1 MSKNTHLEHLEDD
14 IFNQGYAGATNAINF
29 LESLRDML
37 TTGHGGSSTK
47 VTVKWD
53 GAPAIICGT
62 DPKNGEFFVGTKS
75 VFNKTEP
82 KICFNDELI
91 DYYYPTGAIAG
102 ILKQCLKELKK
113 LPIEGVV
120 QGDLLYT
127 KTPPVVVMGGKS
139 CYKFKP
145 NTITYC
151 VEKNTEMGSKVGAS
165 NLGIVFHTT
174 YRGSSVADMTA
185 GFGAD
190 VSGLQGVADVAVFSS
205 EFQNVNGIAN
215 LSAGE
220 ITNINMTIA
229 KAKRNLRTGSRFL
242 NEIQRAQGP
251 QSFAP
256 PALFKIYFNQV
267 IKSGRMP
274 TTSQQMAIG
283 YKKFVTDRYNKEID
297 KKKTEKAKKDW
308 TKRRDESIKYLNSNQ
323 SAIFATLSGFTNL
336 IAAKEMIINKLK
348 RIEGIGTFLEDE
360 KGYKVTSPEGFVAIK
375 DGTAVKLVDRLE
387 FSRANFT
394 VAKDWGK

>member
-1 MSKNTHLEHLEDD
+1 M
-14 IFNQGYAGATNAINF
+14 
-29 LESLRDML
+29 
-37 TTGHGGSSTK
+37 
-47 VTVKWD
+47 
-53 GAPAIICGT
+53 
-62 DPKNGEFFVGTKS
+62 
-75 VFNKTEP
+75 
-82 KICFNDELI
+82 I

-174 YRGSSVADMTA
+174 YRGSTVADMTA

-190 VSGLQGVADVAVFSS
+190 VSGLQGVEDVAVFSS

-229 KAKRNLRTGSRFL
+229 KAKETFALAAGFLMRFKEHKDHRPFHLLLSSRFT
-242 NEIQRAQGP
+242 
-251 QSFAP
+251 ST
-256 PALFKIYFNQV
+256 
-267 IKSGRMP
+267 KS
-274 TTSQQMAIG
+274 S
-283 YKKFVTDRYNKEID
+283 V
-297 KKKTEKAKKDW
+297 
-308 TKRRDESIKYLNSNQ
+308 
-323 SAIFATLSGFTNL
+323 
-336 IAAKEMIINKLK
+336 
-348 RIEGIGTFLEDE
+348 
-360 KGYKVTSPEGFVAIK
+360 VV
-375 DGTAVKLVDRLE
+375 
-387 FSRANFT
+387 
-394 VAKDWGK
+394 

>member
-37 TTGHGGSSTK
+37 TTGHGGGSTK

-82 KICFNDELI
+82 KICYNDELI

-151 VEKNTEMGSKVGAS
+151 VEKNTEMGDKVGAS

-174 YRGSSVADMTA
+174 YRGSSVADMAA

-220 ITNINMTIA
+220 ITTINMTIA

-251 QSFAP
+251 QTFSP

-267 IKSGRMP
+267 IRGGVIP
-274 TTSQQMAIG
+274 DATGIANG
-283 YKKFVTDRYNKEID
+283 YIKFVNDKYDAEIA
-297 KKKTEKAKKDW
+297 KKKTEKSQQEW
-308 TKRRDESIKYLNSNQ
+308 TKRKTNAIKYLNSNTSVMK
-323 SAIFATLSGFTNL
+323 SAFTGFKDL
-336 IAAKEMIINKLK
+336 IAAKEQVINKLK
-348 RIEGIGTFLEDE
+348 KIEGIGTFLEDE
-360 KGYKVTSPEGFVAIK
+360 NGYKATSPEGFVAIK
-375 DGTAVKLVDRLE
+375 DGTALKLVDRLE